1 MALVLGVKLMG
12 KVDIGPY
19 TLQVIGLLGPEKFVG
34 VLKRGD
40 QEIAKKA
47 IGFKFENLVDDI
59 HIGAGKGSEGSARV
73 IIKAPQNVKVSNRK
87 KWRFTDLARD
97 QWDELVG
104 NRPLVELI
112 RAVKRSDDTVTKVG
126 QNVHYNKRYGDLLVT
141 EENRL
146 IRAVALVPGVHKIC
160 PYCWNTGKVPQ
171 WDDTLISEVM
181 LPCTCRR

>member
-1 MALVLGVKLMG
+1 MALVLSVKLMG

-19 TLQVIGLLGPEKFVG
+19 TLRVVGLLGPEKFVG
-34 VLKRGD
+34 VLKQGD
-40 QEIAKKA
+40 REIIKKA

-59 HIGAGKGSEGSARV
+59 HIGAGKGSDGSARV
-73 IIKAPQNVKVSNRK
+73 IIKAPPDVKVLNRK

-97 QWDELVG
+97 QWDELIG

-112 RAVKRSDDTVTKVG
+112 RAVKRSEVTVTKVG
-126 QNVHYNKRYGDLLVT
+126 KTVYYNRRYGDLLVT

-146 IRAVALVPGVHKIC
+146 IRAVALAPGAPKIC